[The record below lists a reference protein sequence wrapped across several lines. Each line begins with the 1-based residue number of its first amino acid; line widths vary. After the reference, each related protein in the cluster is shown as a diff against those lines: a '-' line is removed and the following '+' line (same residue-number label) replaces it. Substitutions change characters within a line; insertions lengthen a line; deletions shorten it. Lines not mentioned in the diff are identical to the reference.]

1 MILDLD
7 IGNSSIKWR
16 RLQSPDQVAIGQG
29 RAEGL
34 SDLKRTVAEGGAIQR
49 VRISCVRD
57 STFQESLQEWV
68 QLNCQ
73 VDAEIAE
80 VVREKAGLTVNYE
93 DVSKLGVDR
102 WLAMLAAFT
111 SNDCTACTVI
121 DCGTALTVDSIA
133 DNGQHLGG
141 FIVPGLELSRKALFE
156 FTGIKMAAPEKSS
169 RLYPGN
175 STEEAVCNGVQVM
188 LVAFLER
195 SIEQAKELS
204 RAAKNYTVYLTGGD
218 AETLNKYIS
227 LPETRISIAS
237 NLVLEGLTIALP

>member
-34 SDLKRTVAEGGAIQR
+34 SDLKRTVADGGAIQR

-111 SNDCTACTVI
+111 SNDYTACTVI

-133 DNGQHLGG
+133 GNGQHLGG
-141 FIVPGLELSRKALFE
+141 FIVPGLELSRKALSE
-156 FTGIKMAAPEKSS
+156 FTGIKMAAPGKLLRSGCGQLPDCRHLCCRPWAKFCHGRPS
-169 RLYPGN
+169 RNRKITNHHQHHRPNDG
-175 STEEAVCNGVQVM
+175 
-188 LVAFLER
+188 R
-195 SIEQAKELS
+195 
-204 RAAKNYTVYLTGGD
+204 R
-218 AETLNKYIS
+218 
-227 LPETRISIAS
+227 
-237 NLVLEGLTIALP
+237 